1 MSKYLE
7 YYQFHEKDED
17 GNIVCLYCIVKK
29 TDDGICLQFEKD
41 YNTALKEL
49 EEFAYDNEI
58 YTTEELKNSS
68 KLHLQVSNKEFREEL
83 AKKYGYKTDEINN
96 FNEAS
101 GISLIVPLDDN
112 KINYEEVIDSNPSR
126 RTTSTNDG
134 DENTEEER
142 EEVAD
147 SEEEKSHPIIEKL
160 KKLKIKGIK

>member
-17 GNIVCLYCIVKK
+17 GNIVCLYCIVKR

-96 FNEAS
+96 
-101 GISLIVPLDDN
+101 
-112 KINYEEVIDSNPSR
+112 
-126 RTTSTNDG
+126 
-134 DENTEEER
+134 
-142 EEVAD
+142 
-147 SEEEKSHPIIEKL
+147 
-160 KKLKIKGIK
+160 